1 MSASRRARPEPWWR
15 TAPSD
20 DGPWYRYNPVRHP
33 KGPVEELLHSAL
45 LEGEDLPEILRTL
58 DELSDVEAGPEVLLE
73 SLQAA
78 QRAEA
83 HAAALK
89 AHYAARLAEADLH
102 KYADRDG
109 VIDVLAEQVGMTLGT
124 TRAAAERLVRTG
136 VVTESLLM
144 ATGEAMHSGAL
155 TADKGWILVDALGDQ
170 APAVALAVEELV
182 LPTAPERTTTEL
194 RRDIARAL
202 AEIDPEAADARHQV
216 ARDRRHV
223 SRPQPLPDSM
233 ARLSVFLPA
242 DQAVTLDAALN
253 EIARTAHSAGDPR
266 TLCHLRVDAL
276 ADWAA
281 TVTQDGWDIT
291 SLTGTPNRT
300 APARINV
307 TVPLEVLAH
316 AVPGH
321 TPPPT
326 VGQVLHRDLHGE
338 LSEQGEEPEAGPS
351 TAPPGPAAGHRTE
364 AAWLEGY
371 GPVARFVALLLAAG
385 GTWRRIV
392 TDTITGAPLDVG
404 RERYSP
410 PAHIAEAV
418 RLRDRVCTR
427 PGCSAPARHCEL
439 DHVEPWAL
447 GGETSAANLACAC
460 RRCHRIHT
468 VGGGGPGPLKPDG
481 SRDWRTATGHT
492 YRGHPER
499 APRQRG
505 GPAPGTQPP
514 TDDPPP
520 F

>member
-1 MSASRRARPEPWWR
+1 MSASRRGRPEPSWR
-15 TAPSD
+15 TAPSED
-20 DGPWYRYNPVRHP
+20 EPWHRPNPVRYP
-33 KGPVEELLHSAL
+33 KGAVEELLHSAL
-45 LEGEDLPEILRTL
+45 LAGEDVPEILRTL
-58 DELSDVEAGPEVLLE
+58 DELSDMEAGADVLLE

-89 AHYAARLAEADLH
+89 AHYAARLAKADLH

-109 VIDVLAEQVGMTLGT
+109 VINVLAEQVGMTLGT

-136 VVTESLLM
+136 VVTESLLL
-144 ATGEAMHSGAL
+144 ATGAAMRSGTL
-155 TADKGWILVDALGDQ
+155 TADKGWILVDALGDLV
-170 APAVALAVEELV
+170 PAVALAVEEVV
-182 LPTAPERTTTEL
+182 LPTAPERTPTEL

-202 AEIDPEAADARHQV
+202 AEIDPEDADARHLV

-233 ARLSVFLPA
+233 ARISVFLPA
-242 DQAVTLDAALN
+242 DQAVTLDAALT
-253 EIARTAHSAGDPR
+253 EIARTAHAAGDAR

-300 APARINV
+300 APTRVNV

-316 AVPGH
+316 AVPDF

-326 VGQVLHRDLHGE
+326 VGAVMYRDLHGD
-338 LSEQGEEPEAGPS
+338 LSDQSGEPEG
-351 TAPPGPAAGHRTE
+351 GPAAGHRTE
-364 AAWLEGY
+364 APWLEGY
-371 GPVARFVALLLAAG
+371 GPVTRFVALLLAAG
-385 GTWRRIV
+385 GTWRRLV
-392 TDTITGAPLDVG
+392 TDTVTGAPLEIG

-439 DHVEPWAL
+439 DHVTPWAL

-481 SRDWRTATGHT
+481 SRDWHTATGHT

-505 GPAPGTQPP
+505 GPAPGTPP
-514 TDDPPP
+514 PADDPPP